1 MTASEI
7 VPHTPVLGSLSKGQR
22 EQGFYGQFWGQE
34 LGEEGDYLIR
44 TSGGKD
50 FAKRVQTESEAA

>member
-1 MTASEI
+1 MERQLAARR
-7 VPHTPVLGSLSKGQR
+7 PVLDSLSKGQR

-44 TSGGKD
+44 TRGGKD
-50 FAKRVQTESEAA
+50 FAERRPVETTP